1 MKTYTCNKNNKALRW
16 IYLGTGTLVMLFAG
30 VIYAWTILKAP
41 LAEEF
46 GFSSTTLTV
55 NYTLT
60 FCFFCAGGITNGR
73 VRSKIKL
80 WIRLITGGFLVLL
93 GFFLASRM
101 QSAGMLYLG
110 YGILGGFGIG
120 VIYNNIVSELTLWFP
135 ERQGLCSGV
144 LMMGFGASAMLLGNA
159 IQIMI
164 EKETILW
171 RGTYIILGMAIFL
184 AAIIAAIVIRPAE
197 AGTKDA
203 GGNAGLH
210 DDANL
215 RPSQMV
221 RTGNFWRVFL
231 RAICI
236 GSSGGVIINFSRELS
251 LSLGATV
258 ALATTVVG
266 LLSICNGIGRLVIG
280 FLFDIL
286 KYKKTLWLS
295 NILSVLGLA
304 LNLFAYLSTNVTIF
318 VIGAIVTGLAYG
330 AATTIAS
337 AITADF
343 FGAKYFS
350 QNFSVMNI
358 TLVVSSIVSI
368 CCSLLLDH
376 FGRYLELLLLL
387 AAMMILGCILT
398 FFIKKESKP
407 QSNGEF
413 KAALQEGKQEV

>member
-1 MKTYTCNKNNKALRW
+1 MKTYTCNKENKALRW
-16 IYLGTGTLVMLFAG
+16 IYLGIGTFVMLFAG

-46 GFSSTTLTV
+46 GFSSTVLTV

-60 FCFFCAGGITNGR
+60 FCFFCIGGIINGRLRAKVKLRLRLLAGGIA
-73 VRSKIKL
+73 V
-80 WIRLITGGFLVLL
+80 FL

-101 QSAGMLYLG
+101 ESAAVLYLG

-144 LMMGFGASAMLLGNA
+144 LMMGFGASAMLLGNT
-159 IQIMI
+159 IQTMI
-164 EKETILW
+164 NKADISW
-171 RGTYIILGMAIFL
+171 RGTYVILGAVIFF
-184 AAIIAAIVIRPAE
+184 AAIIASIIIRPAE
-197 AGTKDA
+197 TAKASAGKKSNEETEKVLDLKP
-203 GGNAGLH
+203 G
-210 DDANL
+210 
-215 RPSQMV
+215 QMV
-221 RTGNFWRVFL
+221 KTSLFWMIFFRG
-231 RAICI
+231 ICI

-258 ALATTVVG
+258 ALATTIVG

-295 NILSVLGLA
+295 NVLTVLGLA

-318 VIGAIVTGLAYG
+318 VIGAVVTGLAYG
-330 AATTIAS
+330 SATTISS
-337 AITADF
+337 AIIADF

-358 TLVVSSIVSI
+358 TLVVSSIISI
-368 CCSLLLDH
+368 VCSLLLDH

-387 AAMMILGCILT
+387 GGMIILGCILT
-398 FFIKKESKP
+398 LFIRKET
-407 QSNGEF
+407 
-413 KAALQEGKQEV
+413 KALL